1 MGRLISMVEDGAP
14 GLGPVMHDL
23 YVRTGHVY
31 SVGVTGA
38 PGAGKS
44 TLTERLIAEIRR
56 HKDSVGVLAI
66 DPTSPFSGGALLGDR
81 VRMQGHATDR
91 GVFIRSMATRGHLG
105 GLSLATFEAMRV
117 LEAAGIDAVIV
128 ETVGVGQAE
137 VEIADVC
144 DTTVVVVNP
153 GWGDAIQTAKA
164 GLLEIADVF
173 VVNKADRP
181 GARETT
187 QELTRM
193 LELAEADRKP
203 AIVQTT
209 ATKGEGIEELWTAI
223 EKHRG
228 WQEETGRLASR
239 RGART
244 KREIKRIVAERYRK
258 RVEEELAPL
267 LSSVAQ
273 EVVARRI
280 DPYEAADL
288 LMNGLDGDAQVM

>member
-1 MGRLISMVEDGAP
+1 MGRLISLIEDGVPAI
-14 GLGPVMHDL
+14 GPVMHEL

-44 TLTERLIAEIRR
+44 TLTERLIAEVRR
-56 HKDSVGVLAI
+56 YKARVGVLAI

-105 GLSLATFEAMRV
+105 GLSLATFEAMHV

-137 VEIADVC
+137 VEIADAC

-164 GLLEIADVF
+164 GLLEVADIF

-193 LELAEADRKP
+193 LELAEADWRP
-203 AIVQTT
+203 EIVQTI
-209 ATKGEGIEELWTAI
+209 ATKGEGIEQLWTAI
-223 EKHRG
+223 EKHHV
-228 WQEETGRLASR
+228 WQDETGRLESR
-239 RGART
+239 RRART
-244 KREIKRIVAERYRK
+244 QREIKRIVAERYRR
-258 RVEEELAPL
+258 RVEEELAPM
-267 LSSVAQ
+267 LSEMTHEVA
-273 EVVARRI
+273 ARRI

-288 LMNGLDGDAQVM
+288 LMDAIEKDDQVM